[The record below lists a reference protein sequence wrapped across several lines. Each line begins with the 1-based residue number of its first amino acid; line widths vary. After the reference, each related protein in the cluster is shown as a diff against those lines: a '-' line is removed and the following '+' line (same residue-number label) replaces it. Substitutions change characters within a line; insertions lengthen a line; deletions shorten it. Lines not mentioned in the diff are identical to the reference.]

1 MKKEIAF
8 KFNDSYDNTASVSY
22 SYKEECY
29 ILTTGL
35 NKVWL
40 SPQDFVEFLDEC
52 RRFYQDN
59 ETLKNKQPEDEEN
72 SI

>member
-29 ILTTGL
+29 ILATGL
-35 NKVWL
+35 NKV
-40 SPQDFVEFLDEC
+40 
-52 RRFYQDN
+52 
-59 ETLKNKQPEDEEN
+59 
-72 SI
+72 

>member
-8 KFNDSYDNTASVSY
+8 KFNDSYDNTAIVSY
-22 SYKEECY
+22 SYKEEYY
-29 ILTTGL
+29 ILATGL

-59 ETLKNKQPEDEEN
+59 ETCKNKQSEGEEK
-72 SI
+72 